1 MECQLHIVKI
11 VNKQKNS
18 KPAYRFAVVDNS
30 KSKRYPANFVCML
43 PVKVESS
50 KEKSTNT
57 FGDLF
62 GDESADFAVQL
73 LNKALIAEN
82 NTEIKSEIEKRLTL
96 LLPKQV
102 EIVKCSECQ
111 RPFQKPSNRK
121 YKHPFCTECYGKRF
135 SK

>member
-1 MECQLHIVKI
+1 MDCSLHVVK
-11 VNKQKNS
+11 VDNERRNS

-30 KSKRYPANFVCML
+30 KSKYPANFVCML

-62 GDESADFAVQL
+62 GDESADFAIQL
-73 LNKALIAEN
+73 LNKALITEN

-96 LLPKQV
+96 LLPKHV
-102 EIVKCSECQ
+102 ETVECSECQ
-111 RPFQKPSNRK
+111 KPFQKPSNRK